1 MLAKKAVKPVARRS
15 PGALGGR
22 KFQVPKGISKMISS
36 LTGSVNK
43 SYGVYSGDLSSE
55 EYIKNFNW
63 VNTWFNRNKVEFL
76 EHFIAL
82 IVPFIIIIILI

>member
-1 MLAKKAVKPVARRS
+1 
-15 PGALGGR
+15 
-22 KFQVPKGISKMISS
+22 MISG

-43 SYGVYSGDLSSE
+43 SYNIYSGDLSSE

-76 EHFIAL
+76 EHFIAF
-82 IVPFIIIIILI
+82 IVPFIIMFFLNIKYLFFFRDNNFHKI